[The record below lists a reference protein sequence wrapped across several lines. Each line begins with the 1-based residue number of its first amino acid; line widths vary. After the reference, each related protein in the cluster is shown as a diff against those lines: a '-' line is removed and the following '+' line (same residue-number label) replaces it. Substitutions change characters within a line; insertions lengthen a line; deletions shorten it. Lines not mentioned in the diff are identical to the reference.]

1 MGMATG
7 PCKWVEVD
15 CPNCVN
21 ANRAARRHCD
31 WCNRTGK
38 VTKSIPVGPDIS
50 TPSIDIYRPKDP
62 HRTTDGHPVFY
73 LGGGPLKRLANRYPL
88 PEGFIVGDVIPEI
101 VHVGDYI
108 VDVTP

>member
-15 CPNCVN
+15 CPNCLN

-38 VTKSIPVGPDIS
+38 VTKSIPVGPDVDTS
-50 TPSIDIYRPKDP
+50 TPRWM
-62 HRTTDGHPVFY
+62 
-73 LGGGPLKRLANRYPL
+73 
-88 PEGFIVGDVIPEI
+88 VGDVIPEV